1 MNFDFLPMTQEQA
14 VAISNWKYDG
24 VYAFYDWTADP
35 DDLAGLLDPKT
46 RAKGHAHAVLD
57 DEDSL
62 IGFYGFGSDGSAVEI
77 GFGLRPD
84 LTRRGLGLSF
94 VEAGLQFAR
103 ENYTPSTFRLQVA
116 AFNERAIIVYERA
129 GFERQRNYR
138 HKTNGGEFDF
148 VEMTRPA

>member
-1 MNFDFLPMTQEQA
+1 MNFRFVPMTDEQA
-14 VAISNWKYDG
+14 HAVSMWKYDG

-35 DDLAGLLDPKT
+35 DDLAELLDPKT
-46 RAKGHAHAVLD
+46 RLKGRAHAVLD
-57 DEDSL
+57 DSDSL
-62 IGFYGFGSDGSAVEI
+62 IGFYGFGSDGSTVEI

-84 LTRRGLGLSF
+84 LTGQGLGLSF

-103 ENYTPSTFRLQVA
+103 ENYTPSMFRLQVA

-148 VEMTRPA
+148 VEMIRPA